1 MRTFKAYFDIA
12 LYPDGVSCLRYDSDE
27 DLMEDEDI
35 YNEYKCS
42 EEHSQ
47 YIVKYL
53 RENYNFD
60 TGSEIYFR
68 SVTYDRIMNMFTA
81 EIVVN
86 DDDDSDE
93 VDDMDEIILP
103 GHYCD
108 DFYVFINDE
117 IRHLHIKLCYYVR
130 VKEAGEEE
138 EEEEEEEQETGE
150 QETGEQETGEQETGE
165 QEKCED
171 EQEKCEDEQETVD
184 PIQKEIN
191 KEIINT
197 TMFTNLIKSANDSA
211 IINNILSHIFANT
224 YKTINNKNNENA

>member
-138 EEEEEEEQETGE
+138 EEEEEQETGE
-150 QETGEQETGEQETGE
+150 QENRVNEQETEEQENRV

-171 EQEKCEDEQETVD
+171 EQVD

>member
-1 MRTFKAYFDIA
+1 MRTFKADFDIA

-47 YIVKYL
+47 YVIKYL

-108 DFYVFINDE
+108 DFYVFINGE
-117 IRHLHIKLCYYVR
+117 IRHLHIKLCYYER
-130 VKEAGEEE
+130 VK
-138 EEEEEEEQETGE
+138 EQETGE
-150 QETGEQETGEQETGE
+150 QEAGE

-171 EQEKCEDEQETVD
+171 EQTSGEQEAEEQENRVQEQETEEQED

-197 TMFTNLIKSANDSA
+197 TMFTTLIKSANDSA
-211 IINNILSHIFANT
+211 IINNILSHIFTNT

>member
-1 MRTFKAYFDIA
+1 
-12 LYPDGVSCLRYDSDE
+12 
-27 DLMEDEDI
+27 MEDEDI
-35 YNEYKCS
+35 YNQYKCS
-42 EEHSQ
+42 EEQSQ
-47 YIVKYL
+47 YVVKYL

-86 DDDDSDE
+86 DDEDSDE

-108 DFYVFINDE
+108 DFYVFINGE
-117 IRHLHIKLCYYVR
+117 IRHLHIKLSYYER

-138 EEEEEEEQETGE
+138 TEEQETGE
-150 QETGEQETGEQETGE
+150 QETGEQENRVNEQTSGEQETGE
-165 QEKCED
+165 QENRVNEQTSG
-171 EQEKCEDEQETVD
+171 EQENRAQEPEEQETEEQETEEPEDPEDPED

-197 TMFTNLIKSANDSA
+197 NIFTNVYKYVNDNE
-211 IINNILSHIFANT
+211 IINNILSHIFPNT